1 MKLETTRG
9 IFLAVALAVT
19 ALATAVWQEP
29 ATRIVQASDCTAA
42 EAPCPIA
49 PPRHRASAQAEPD
62 ANLLLLVLGL
72 SQALKGEQ

>member
-9 IFLAVALAVT
+9 ILLAVALGVT
-19 ALATAVWQEP
+19 AIATAAWKEP

-49 PPRHRASAQAEPD
+49 PERHRANAQAEPD
-62 ANLLLLVLGL
+62 ANLLLLVFGL
-72 SQALKGEQ
+72 SHALKGEQ